1 MSAQKSI
8 TERVC
13 PVTSVATNVVA
24 KFTQQGSFS
33 AKVFASASAVAA
45 TLICLGSVSVAH
57 GAAETALKEANT
69 SIGVLPTNT
78 TNKWKLITDPAV
90 NTPVPANTPDSN
102 QVSIDPNDYIVI
114 GGNLENTFDPTQ
126 VHILQ
131 DNTGNY
137 ATGVSV
143 EGILPYEIL
152 GFDVVTKDGGSVDVS
167 VNPANPAVDIITD
180 DTTNGPVGG
189 GESGTVD
196 NIKFALI
203 GDLRG
208 DAVTA
213 INDANFFDLVLI
225 DNEGFTGPP
234 TTGTV
239 TGGPGGEIDL
249 GPTDP
254 TDPNIVPIVI
264 INPQTLS
271 VPEPS
276 SIGLLLLGASAL
288 GLRRRNATAAI

>member
-1 MSAQKSI
+1 MFAKNGI
-8 TERVC
+8 AERVC
-13 PVTSVATNVVA
+13 AAAGIVEEGALRIKILAP
-24 KFTQQGSFS
+24 F
-33 AKVFASASAVAA
+33 SAVAA

-69 SIGVLPTNT
+69 SIGVLPTNA
-78 TNKWKLITDPAV
+78 TNKWKLITDPVV
-90 NTPVPANTPDSN
+90 NTPVPANTPDGN
-102 QVSIDPNDYIVI
+102 QVSIIPMNYIVI
-114 GGNLENTFDPTQ
+114 GGNLENTYDATQ
-126 VHILQ
+126 FHLLQ

-152 GFDVVTKDGGSVDVS
+152 GFDVVTMDGGSIDVT
-167 VNPANPAVDIITD
+167 VNPTNPAVDLITN

-208 DAVTA
+208 DAATA
-213 INDANFFDLVLI
+213 DVDSNFFDLVLI
-225 DNEGFTGPP
+225 DNDGFTGPP

-239 TGGPGGEIDL
+239 SGGPGGEIDL

-254 TDPNIVPIVI
+254 TDPTVVPITF
-264 INPQTLS
+264 INPQS
-271 VPEPS
+271 VPEPTTA
-276 SIGLLLLGASAL
+276 GLMLLGTAFM
-288 GLRRRNATAAI
+288 GLRRRKTAARI